1 MFFSQ
6 FFYSYV
12 YWFIPDFRQT
22 RTITQS
28 SLRYLHL
35 NSIPTWVSKHDG
47 FAQALGLESMDDY
60 YSKVAYW
67 PDADSD
73 SHTDTDDNTNTDK
86 NTDINSTAI
95 LNTKT
100 RHQGFPNL
108 KYLYL
113 GRDLGGSKLRYFSH
127 KAKWKD
133 QLSSSELTYLICAK
147 SMHL

>member
-1 MFFSQ
+1 MILKRVLFTV
-6 FFYSYV
+6 FYSYV
-12 YWFIPDFRQT
+12 YWFIPDLRQT

-67 PDADSD
+67 PDADTD
-73 SHTDTDDNTNTDK
+73 SHTDTDENTNTDK
-86 NTDINSTAI
+86 NTDINSTAL

-127 KAKWKD
+127 KAK
-133 QLSSSELTYLICAK
+133 
-147 SMHL
+147 